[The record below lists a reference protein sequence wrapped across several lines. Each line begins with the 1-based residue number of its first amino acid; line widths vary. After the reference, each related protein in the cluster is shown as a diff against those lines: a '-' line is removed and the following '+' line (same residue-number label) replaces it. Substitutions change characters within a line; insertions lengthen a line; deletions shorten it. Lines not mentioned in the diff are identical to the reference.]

1 MNSLASL
8 SPQLQATL
16 ARIQQLDAVLQPPA
30 VGGSSPA
37 LPAEGLSGPKP
48 LAFHDYLRQQQ
59 TNLNAGS
66 PAVGGTAPT
75 GQAVRPD
82 RQAIQQLI
90 QQAAQRHGVDPTLVE
105 AVVKAESG
113 YNPKATSHCGAMG
126 LMQLMPGT
134 ASGLG
139 VTDPYNP
146 AQNIDGGTRYL
157 AGLLKRFNG
166 NTQLAVAAYNAG
178 PGAVQRYKGIPP
190 YAETQQY
197 VVRVHQYQRDLS

>member
-1 MNSLASL
+1 M
-8 SPQLQATL
+8 
-16 ARIQQLDAVLQPPA
+16 
-30 VGGSSPA
+30 
-37 LPAEGLSGPKP
+37 
-48 LAFHDYLRQQQ
+48 AFHDYLRQQQ
-59 TNLNAGS
+59 STLASRS
-66 PAVGGTAPT
+66 PAVGSTTPT

-82 RQAIQQLI
+82 RQAIKQLI

-139 VTDPYNP
+139 ITDPYNP

-190 YAETQQY
+190 YTETQQY
-197 VVRVHQYQRDLS
+197 VVRVDQYQRELS